1 MMPVM
6 KHNSRI
12 EKTAASR
19 PPMPSPRPGGRLK
32 RLIAGI
38 PPSHVMRI
46 GRLIGNLMYVLDAPH
61 RRLIRCNL
69 QFVFPEWTQ
78 DRIRAFSRRNF
89 QHYAITFL
97 ENLQSA
103 FMSGEQICARFRV
116 TGAAHLSRVLAQGK
130 GAIIISAHLGN
141 FETALQYAVCCMQHP
156 VTGVAK
162 KLRYRLVNGW
172 LHRLRTRFGNRLIYK
187 KDALP
192 KMIKTLRR
200 GELLAILVDQSRY
213 KLAFDVSFWGRK
225 ATMTYAPA
233 LLARRCKSPIVPVFC
248 LREADGGLAIQI
260 EPPLD
265 LQRTRDPHTDLQ
277 FNTQKVAGVVEHAI
291 RRCPEQWFWY
301 LKHFKKHYPHLYA
314 AHLTG
319 RQRRKLYK
327 RQPGG

>member
-1 MMPVM
+1 ME
-6 KHNSRI
+6 HNYRN
-12 EKTAASR
+12 EKAAVDLQ
-19 PPMPSPRPGGRLK
+19 PMPSPGLGDRLR

-46 GRLIGNLMYVLDAPH
+46 GILIGNLMYVLDAPH

-69 QFVFPEWTQ
+69 QFVFPEWTR

-89 QHYAITFL
+89 QHYALTFL
-97 ENLQSA
+97 ENLQAA
-103 FMSGEQICARFRV
+103 FMSGEEICARFRV
-116 TGAAHLSRVLAQGK
+116 TGEEHLSRVLARGK

-141 FETALQYAVCCMQHP
+141 FETALQYPVCCMQHP
-156 VTGVAK
+156 LTGVAK
-162 KLRYRLVNGW
+162 KLRYRLADQW
-172 LHRLRTRFGNRLIYK
+172 LHRLRTRFGNILIYK
-187 KDALP
+187 KEALP
-192 KMIKTLRR
+192 KMINTLRR
-200 GELLAILVDQSRY
+200 GGLLGVLVDQSRY
-213 KLAFDVSFWGRK
+213 KLAFDVAFWGRK

-233 LLARRCKSPIVPVFC
+233 LLARRCKSPVLPIFC
-248 LREADGGLAIQI
+248 LREADGRLAIRI

-277 FNTQKVAGVVEHAI
+277 INTQKIADVVEHAI

-319 RQRRKLYK
+319 RQRRKLY
-327 RQPGG
+327 RNQPAG

>member
-1 MMPVM
+1 MIPIMEH
-6 KHNSRI
+6 KSRSV
-12 EKTAASR
+12 KAAG
-19 PPMPSPRPGGRLK
+19 PQPMRSPRLGDRLK

-38 PPSHVMRI
+38 PQSYVMRI
-46 GRLIGNLMYVLDAPH
+46 GMVIGNLMYVLDAPH

-69 QFVFPEWTQ
+69 QFVFPEWSQ

-103 FMSGEQICARFRV
+103 FMSDEEICSRFRV
-116 TGAAHLSRVLAQGK
+116 AGEERLFQVLAQGK

-141 FETALQYAVCCMQHP
+141 FETALQYPVCCMQHP
-156 VTGVAK
+156 LTGVAK
-162 KLRYRLVNGW
+162 KLRYRPLNRW

-200 GELLAILVDQSRY
+200 GELLGVLVDQSRY
-213 KLAFDVSFWGRK
+213 KLAFDVIFWGRK

-233 LLARRCKSPIVPVFC
+233 LLARRCKSPILPIFC
-248 LREADGGLAIQI
+248 SRETDGRLALRI

-277 FNTQKVAGVVEHAI
+277 INTQKIADVVENAI

-301 LKHFKKHYPHLYA
+301 LKHFKKHYPNLYA
-314 AHLTG
+314 AYLTR
-319 RQRRKLYK
+319 RQRRKLHE
-327 RQPGG
+327 RQPTG